1 MLHSRTTYLAAVGL
15 SIAALAAVS
24 LLAPGGNGISGPRQ
38 ARAADQ
44 PAAGN
49 DELAALRAEVER
61 LKASLTMANSMRDI
75 DYHSQALWFAG
86 RTGNWPLAEYYLGS
100 LQGHMHLVAD
110 KSAQGKPVDVVA
122 KADQQIAENS
132 PTAGIQRAIQRKDV
146 VQFQAAYRAMLQSCY
161 NCHKAVGKPYL
172 RPRMPVKPAQAI
184 INSDPTATWP
194 E

>member
-1 MLHSRTTYLAAVGL
+1 MRLRIWWTSSSTISPSRNSSGRGRASTIATFTPNVEN
-15 SIAALAAVS
+15 IAAYS
-24 LLAPGGNGISGPRQ
+24 MPITP
-38 ARAADQ
+38 Q
-44 PAAGN
+44 PMTTI
-49 DELAALRAEVER
+49 ER
-61 LKASLTMANSMRDI
+61 GSSASLRTSSLVMTQPVSPLSEAT
-75 DYHSQALWFAG
+75 FAG
-86 RTGNWPLAEYYLGS
+86 RTGNWPLAEYYVGS
-100 LQGHMHLVAD
+100 LQGHMQLVAD
-110 KSAQGKPVDVVA
+110 KSAQAKPADVVA
-122 KADQQIAENS
+122 KADQQVAENS